1 MGYYLVKWLSE
12 PYSLQAETEGMS
24 GVIGA
29 GSMVVDAVYYNR
41 VERAPYWYTQSG
53 ETAIV
58 EVRHVLQTG
67 LQLQQ
72 ISATNKLPN
81 ACNRLEATRQKAV
94 RVSPRDHDSIMEE
107 AGKRDRLE
115 YDVEEDSED
124 EELESELESE
134 SDSESASK

>member
-1 MGYYLVKWLSE
+1 M
-12 PYSLQAETEGMS
+12 
-24 GVIGA
+24 
-29 GSMVVDAVYYNR
+29 
-41 VERAPYWYTQSG
+41 
-53 ETAIV
+53 
-58 EVRHVLQTG
+58 LQTG

-107 AGKRDRLE
+107 AGKRELE